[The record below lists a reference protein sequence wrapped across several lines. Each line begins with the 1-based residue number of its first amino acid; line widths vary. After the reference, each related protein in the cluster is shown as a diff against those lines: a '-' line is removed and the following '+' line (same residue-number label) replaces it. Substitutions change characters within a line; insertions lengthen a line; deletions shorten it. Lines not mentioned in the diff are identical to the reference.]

1 MVRVNTWKNVD
12 IEVEVD
18 VDLDEVLGEI
28 GQRVDEAA
36 ADYWR
41 RSMVA
46 LDVCTK
52 ILARVKDEV
61 IAQMPPDAKATM
73 RERLAKELAR
83 YRESAPESDR
93 VVFDS
98 TYHDAL

>member
-18 VDLDEVLGEI
+18 VDINEVLGEM

-36 ADYWR
+36 ADYWF
-41 RSMVA
+41 RSMAA
-46 LDVCTK
+46 LDVCTQ

-61 IAQMPPDAKATM
+61 IAQMPPNARATM
-73 RERLAKELAR
+73 RERLAKELVR
-83 YRESAPESDR
+83 YGQE
-93 VVFDS
+93 VV
-98 TYHDAL
+98 

>member
-1 MVRVNTWKNVD
+1 MVLVSTWKTVD

-18 VDLDEVLGEI
+18 VDIDEVLGEM

-36 ADYWR
+36 ADYQR
-41 RSMVA
+41 RSMAA

-73 RERLAKELAR
+73 RERLGKELVR
-83 YRESAPESDR
+83 YGQEVA
-93 VVFDS
+93 
-98 TYHDAL
+98 